1 MVEFPFQ
8 PLCWVLTALAW
19 TGCQGTEVLMTTH
32 SWQNDDEEQRWVHF
46 AYGDCWLQ
54 DASDV
59 AQIRC
64 PRVGAFYLTQE
75 LNSASISVSNDIGIF
90 CHQSGI
96 FPISKLQSPPAPL
109 NVSITI
115 HAFIIID
122 LYNSH
127 HGLHLKKKHSG

>member
-1 MVEFPFQ
+1 MDCQSVILAF
-8 PLCWVLTALAW
+8 VLLLLMLQCIQLYVQWMPQQSSTA
-19 TGCQGTEVLMTTH
+19 G
-32 SWQNDDEEQRWVHF
+32 S
-46 AYGDCWLQ
+46 Q

-127 HGLHLKKKHSG
+127 HGLHLKKKKHSG